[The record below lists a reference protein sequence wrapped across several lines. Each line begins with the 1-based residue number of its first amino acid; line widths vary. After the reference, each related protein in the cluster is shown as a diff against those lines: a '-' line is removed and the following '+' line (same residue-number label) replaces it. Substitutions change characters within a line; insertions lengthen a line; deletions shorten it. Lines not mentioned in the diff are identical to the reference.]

1 MMSRPSVAAD
11 AAIKTDR
18 RRTKAPGP
26 PAYAALRT
34 LRALERD
41 SLRFMQS
48 AREQYGD
55 IARMRFL
62 FWEVYQLSHPDHVKH
77 VLQDRYAIYT
87 KQTFDYR
94 MLRPLVGDGLLTS
107 DGAFWLRQR
116 RLMQPAFHRAR
127 IAAFVDMMV
136 ERARA
141 TVDRWAPIAARGE
154 ALDVVPEMSRLA
166 MEVVTRALFT
176 TEIDTAAGRVGEAAT
191 TINRYVSENV
201 TSLVFLLTPESLRG
215 NRGARAA
222 ITTLNEVVD
231 EIIAERRRQGEDR
244 GDLLSMLLLAR
255 DEETGEAMSDQQ
267 IRYEVLTLLVA
278 GHETT
283 ANALSWTWYLLSQHP
298 EVGATMRAELARV
311 LGGREPTIDDL
322 PQLAYTR
329 MVLDES
335 MRLYP
340 PVWATSRAP
349 SEEDEIGGY
358 RIRPKSV
365 VLLSPY
371 VTHRHPDFWERPEAF
386 EPERFTP
393 ERVAARPRFAYF
405 PFGGGPRQCIGNT
418 FALMEATLVLAV
430 IAQRFQLDLVPE
442 HPVVP
447 EPLVT
452 LRPRFGLRIRLRHL

>member
-1 MMSRPSVAAD
+1 MSQPSVATD
-11 AAIKTDR
+11 ATLRTDR
-18 RRTKAPGP
+18 RAKPPGP

-34 LRALERD
+34 LRAIERD
-41 SLRFMQS
+41 PLSFLQS
-48 AREQYGD
+48 TRARYGD
-55 IARMRFL
+55 IARSRFF
-62 FWEVYQLSHPDHVKH
+62 FWEVYQLSHPDYVKH
-77 VLQDRYAIYT
+77 VLQDRHTIYT

-94 MLRPLVGDGLLTS
+94 MLKPLVGDGLLTS

-127 IAAFVDMMV
+127 IAAFVGMMV
-136 ERARA
+136 GRARGMA
-141 TVDRWAPIAARGE
+141 ERWAVVADRGE
-154 ALDVVPEMSRLA
+154 ALDIVPEMSRLA
-166 MEVVTRALFT
+166 MEVVTRALFN
-176 TEIDTAAGRVGEAAT
+176 TEIDTAAGRVSDAAT
-191 TINRYVSENV
+191 TLNRYVSEHA
-201 TSLVFLLTPESLRG
+201 TSLLFLLTPESFRG

-222 ITTLNEVVD
+222 IRTLNEVVD
-231 EIIAERRRQGEDR
+231 EIIAEHRRRGEDR

-267 IRYEVLTLLVA
+267 IRHEVLTLLVA

-283 ANALSWTWYLLSQHP
+283 ANALSWTWYLLSQHQ
-298 EVGATMRAELARV
+298 EIGEKLRAELAGV
-311 LGGREPTIDDL
+311 LAGREPTIDDL
-322 PQLAYTR
+322 PQLTYTR

-349 SEEDEIGGY
+349 AEEDEIAGY

-371 VTHRHPDFWERPEAF
+371 VTHRHPDFWERPDTF
-386 EPERFTP
+386 DPERFTP
-393 ERVAARPRFAYF
+393 ERAAERPRFAYF
-405 PFGGGPRQCIGNT
+405 PFGGGPRLCIGNT
-418 FALMEATLVLAV
+418 FALTEATLVLAV
-430 IAQRFQLDLVPE
+430 IAQRFQLDLVPG

-452 LRPRFGLRIRLRHL
+452 LRPRFGLRMRLRGI